1 MTVTSRQVLV
11 VVALDNRNYRAGMKP
26 KRDLVRVPP
35 PPPATIQPGSA
46 TDRPQF
52 TEQDVE
58 DVGSTLE
65 HARADNTD
73 LALASDWRMFEKFC
87 AERSAQTLPALPEVV
102 VAYLTALFK
111 GRIADKD
118 GKLFPRK
125 LATIKRHLSTIST
138 RHIENSFPSPR
149 LDPRVSIT
157 MKAIARGMPPELR
170 QMSKQ
175 ALTIDLLERVILT
188 IPDDFRRTRDVA
200 VLSHGF
206 HSGGRRRSE
215 IVGTNIEDVSV
226 TPDVT
231 YVMLDRSKT
240 DQERKGSLKRIP
252 RNGNETCPAAAID
265 ALLADLKRHG
275 LVSGPLYR
283 KIAND
288 SYLDDRMDSTEV
300 ADIVKQGVTRLGLD
314 PRLFAGHSLRS
325 GFITSAVKAGIGI
338 FDIKPET
345 GHKTTEA
352 LSIYV
357 QSIVEDARDLPS
369 AKIVEKFKKDYRR

>member
-1 MTVTSRQVLV
+1 
-11 VVALDNRNYRAGMKP
+11 MKP

-157 MKAIARGMPPELR
+157 MKAIARGMSPELR